1 MTLTTSKKIKY
12 EYLHGQDA
20 ELTSAVERLLTE
32 LGIEYSLKNREQ
44 HLIASFET
52 AKLHVWA
59 TTMKWRV
66 GDGTVKRGT
75 FQKLRADILTLSKAV
90 KPEPPIKT
98 EAELDTA
105 KLEWL
110 MNGGVPPHQQ
120 AEFKGYKEELL
131 DFYRKHQKALEERA
145 HQIALASFESML
157 KNKAEAFESLELHH
171 TATISDTLTVT
182 KVVGGWLYTTQVE
195 ATNGKYEEE
204 TKSVSVST
212 TFVPEITP
220 LLM

>member
-1 MTLTTSKKIKY
+1 MSNPKLKNRYLCLT
-12 EYLHGQDA
+12 GRDA
-20 ELTSAVERLLTE
+20 ERTFDTERLLME
-32 LGIEYSLKNREQ
+32 LKVPYTLNNNET
-44 HLIASFET
+44 HLIAEFPAVNMHIWS
-52 AKLHVWA
+52 
-59 TTMKWRV
+59 TTMKWRT
-66 GDGTVKRGT
+66 GDKSVIQGS
-75 FQKLRADILTLSKAV
+75 RAALNNAIHAANALKIE
-90 KPEPPIKT
+90 EPPVKSLGQLHEVKYLWLT
-98 EAELDTA
+98 E
-105 KLEWL
+105 
-110 MNGGVPPHQQ
+110 GGIPPHQRKGF
-120 AEFKGYKEELL
+120 EGYKEELL

-145 HQIALASFESML
+145 HQIALSSFESML

-204 TKSVSVST
+204 TRSVSVST